1 MILSELLDSR
11 EQVPLLT
18 LRMIKLK
25 RSIIKLL
32 TNEEKTIVEL
42 CKETEFSI
50 PTVTK
55 VLAELMEAGIVFEKG
70 KIGTSGGR
78 RPVIYGVNPNS
89 AFFMGVDVKRDS
101 VSFGLQNFKNELV
114 YEAIRLP
121 YKLED
126 NMESLD
132 VLCGMINELD
142 RKSVV

>member
-1 MILSELLDSR
+1 
-11 EQVPLLT
+11 
-18 LRMIKLK
+18 
-25 RSIIKLL
+25 
-32 TNEEKTIVEL
+32 
-42 CKETEFSI
+42 
-50 PTVTK
+50 
-55 VLAELMEAGIVFEKG
+55 MEAGIVFEKG

-132 VLCGMINELD
+132 VLW
-142 RKSVV
+142 V